1 MGNHLF
7 LLLSISELNVK
18 NTLNTPYAENAKRHS
33 EGQIRGIVRAEIRA
47 ALNASLVTKFSSARE
62 TGGAAEPEAKTFV
75 VTTGWIK
82 ANATPAGGY
91 RAEQLKLIGVRY
103 PLASGWMG
111 TAYGRAITEA
121 DRQKFESYHHGHG
134 ATNKSKAI
142 LAAGIKVGKDSGEF
156 GRTEC
161 KSGYL
166 VDCDCDV
173 LPWED
178 CEHSLAAASDR
189 QAAAEMTQHN
199 LF

>member
-1 MGNHLF
+1 MEYRDY
-7 LLLSISELNVK
+7 I
-18 NTLNTPYAENAKRHS
+18 
-33 EGQIRGIVRAEIRA
+33 GQQR
-47 ALNASLVTKFSSARE
+47 SARLE
-62 TGGAAEPEAKTFV
+62 AEANRILKSGMVGRQDALQGSKEKPFV

-91 RAEQLKLIGVRY
+91 KAEQLKLIGVRY

-111 TAYGRAITEA
+111 TAYGRAISEA
-121 DRQKFESYHHGHG
+121 DRLKFESYHHGHD
-134 ATNKSKAI
+134 ATKKSKAL
-142 LAAGIKVGKDSGEF
+142 LAAGVKVGKDSGEF

-161 KSGYL
+161 QSGYL

-178 CEHSLAAASDR
+178 CEHSIAASDR
-189 QAAAEMTQHN
+189 QAAAEMTARN